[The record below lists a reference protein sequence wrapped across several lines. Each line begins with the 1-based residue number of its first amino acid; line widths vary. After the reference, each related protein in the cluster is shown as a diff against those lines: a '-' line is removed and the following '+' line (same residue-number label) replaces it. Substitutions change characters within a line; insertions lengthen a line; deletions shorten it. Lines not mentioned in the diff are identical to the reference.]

1 MAAIHNIIFDLGN
14 VLLDLNYARAR
25 CSFQDL
31 AGEEWDFGRG
41 AAEAGPLFD
50 LFLKGHIGEA
60 EFFRQLRSRAPRS
73 VGVDDL
79 RRAWNSMLGELPPQ
93 RLALLTKL
101 REHYRLFLLSN
112 TNYTHLQALDGL
124 LKAQLDL
131 DREAFEAYFEQVYY
145 SCEIGLR
152 KPEVGVYRFVLADAG
167 LDAADTLLIDDLP
180 ANIEGGRRVGLQ
192 VFLHAPETEIA
203 DVLPTWLRGT
213 QRTSEKKK

>member
-1 MAAIHNIIFDLGN
+1 MPAIHNLIFDLGN
-14 VLLDLNYARAR
+14 VLLDLDYARAR
-25 CSFQDL
+25 RSFKAL

-60 EFFRQLRSRAPRS
+60 EFFQQLRNRAPRP
-73 VGVDDL
+73 VGIDEL
-79 RRAWNSMLGELPPQ
+79 RRAWNSMLGELPPP

-112 TNYTHLQALDGL
+112 TNYTHLQELDSL
-124 LKAQLDL
+124 LKAQLGL
-131 DREAFEAYFEQVYY
+131 SREAFEAYFERVYY

-152 KPEVGVYRFVLADAG
+152 KPDVSAYRFVLADAG

-180 ANIEGGRRVGLQ
+180 ANIEGARQVGMQ
-192 VFLHAPETEIA
+192 AFLHDPKMEIVE
-203 DVLPTWLRGT
+203 VLPAWLR
-213 QRTSEKKK
+213 KNP